1 MNRLFIKEDSRRY
14 MPARKKFK
22 TAVCGISQGAG
33 ATTIAVTLAFLMS
46 KNLELC
52 QNKNE
57 HKLVTYVEME
67 RPFEG
72 RENLYT
78 AMGFDRKFGGKI
90 YYDWFGHMEKGDA
103 VAHRL
108 NMYKRVNW
116 IIHEKPAGTVRL
128 NEPESIIKAVPGAL
142 VIADNPDTDFLQDYD
157 VIVGVINPLPGSI
170 FAGMKTLKKI
180 KNLEKSGHNVIWAVN
195 GVNDRIPLKKLEN
208 FLKIN
213 EYIRLPLID
222 GRIFYECEY
231 LGLFWPEEL
240 MRKEDPL
247 PLEYVKNMEI
257 LCEKVLKLYETN

>member
-1 MNRLFIKEDSRRY
+1 
-14 MPARKKFK
+14 
-22 TAVCGISQGAG
+22 
-33 ATTIAVTLAFLMS
+33 
-46 KNLELC
+46 
-52 QNKNE
+52 
-57 HKLVTYVEME
+57 
-67 RPFEG
+67 
-72 RENLYT
+72 
-78 AMGFDRKFGGKI
+78 
-90 YYDWFGHMEKGDA
+90 MEKGDA

-247 PLEYVKNMEI
+247 PLEYV
-257 LCEKVLKLYETN
+257 